1 VRPPQ
6 LAASLRG
13 CAVVL
18 GGWPRKQRAFGCL
31 SFREL
36 LAISDHRL
44 TNVRA
49 PCASVRIFLSN
60 QNVLASERS
69 AARLAHQSGGL
80 GVPGS
85 NPGAPTNR
93 IKNLAQ
99 IFNPQS
105 SQKSALGR
113 PWEVPGRT
121 RCEFGNW
128 RIRFNT
134 SVSFSFAFRRGM
146 RLCPTS

>member
-1 VRPPQ
+1 MEEATGAPSSLAVSDPKRLRASGRDGETVMTEPPSPLRMLLSRHTRPPQ

-13 CAVVL
+13 CALVL

-85 NPGAPTNR
+85 NPGAPTN
-93 IKNLAQ
+93 
-99 IFNPQS
+99 
-105 SQKSALGR
+105 
-113 PWEVPGRT
+113 
-121 RCEFGNW
+121 
-128 RIRFNT
+128 
-134 SVSFSFAFRRGM
+134 
-146 RLCPTS
+146 